1 MKEAIEI
8 MKRKILIV
16 VGVIYVAFIVE
27 FILYL
32 SSDSDSETPVR
43 IEKISQPSEHKSLS
57 NPSDGSLS
65 GAITPQNQ
73 SPSLQP
79 VKSQQVIG
87 PENSDHGSK
96 PEHSTDQHGTG
107 TGQYLEQESVE
118 YADIEEIKKKI
129 YNMNIEYIEDLEN
142 LEQIVQTGDADQ
154 ADFWKG
160 DWHSVDDWKRRH
172 DSFQLEI
179 NENGSF
185 SFATEDRIHQPSQAF
200 TFDDEKG
207 EFYWEEDYYGK
218 IISHRAKFI
227 TPSTLLII
235 KTSGVKVNLDI
246 YEKAEN

>member
-1 MKEAIEI
+1 

-16 VGVIYVAFIVE
+16 VGVIYVALIAEFIV
-27 FILYL
+27 YL
-32 SSDSDSETPVR
+32 TSDPDSETPAR
-43 IEKISQPSEHKSLS
+43 IEKIAQTSTTRSLP
-57 NPSDGSLS
+57 NPSDGSLDD
-65 GAITPQNQ
+65 AVTTPNQ
-73 SPSLQP
+73 SSSFQPAKSL
-79 VKSQQVIG
+79 KAIGSQH
-87 PENSDHGSK
+87 SDRHSK
-96 PEHSTDQHGTG
+96 PESATNQHRTG
-107 TGQYLEQESVE
+107 TNQFLEQQNVE
-118 YADIEEIKKKI
+118 YAAIEEIKKKI
-129 YNMNIEYIEDLEN
+129 YNMNIEYIEDLES

-160 DWHSVDDWKRRH
+160 DWYSVDDWKRRH

-179 NENGSF
+179 NEHGSF
-185 SFATEDRIHQPSQAF
+185 SFATEDRIHQTSQAF
-200 TFDDEKG
+200 TFDNDKR

>member
-1 MKEAIEI
+1 

-27 FILYL
+27 FIFYF
-32 SSDSDSETPVR
+32 SSDSDSETPKS
-43 IEKISQPSEHKSLS
+43 INQISSISKSKTRPTSEDSRSSSRFTNKVNSTPLQVENTQIATNPKKKSS
-57 NPSDGSLS
+57 KSSVDQSKHSQGS
-65 GAITPQNQ
+65 
-73 SPSLQP
+73 
-79 VKSQQVIG
+79 
-87 PENSDHGSK
+87 ENNL
-96 PEHSTDQHGTG
+96 
-107 TGQYLEQESVE
+107 YLEQQVAE
-118 YADIEEIKKKI
+118 YADVEEIKKKI

-142 LEQIVQTGDADQ
+142 LEQIIQTGETDQ
-154 ADFWKG
+154 TNFWEG
-160 DWHSVDDWKRRH
+160 DWYSVDDWKRRH
-172 DSFQLEI
+172 DAFQLEI
-179 NENGSF
+179 DENGSF

-200 TFDDEKG
+200 TFDNEKR